1 MTEAVV
7 GQLLEVG
14 GGETRIWR
22 EKRQRDKFLEL
33 GRTRE
38 RGRSEKVLPFT
49 KGYSYSTCS
58 QGVAGADYNLNP
70 NKHRHTSRAL
80 SDCS

>member
-38 RGRSEKVLPFT
+38 RE
-49 KGYSYSTCS
+49 
-58 QGVAGADYNLNP
+58 GVRKFCLSRRDIAIVHA
-70 NKHRHTSRAL
+70 HREWLELITT
-80 SDCS
+80 